1 MLAEELAALA
11 GAGATA
17 LIGAM
22 ATDVWQGARSRAVRL
37 FGRGGEAPD
46 SAIEAR
52 LDEDAAL
59 VGGAEPG
66 GEADE
71 IRAELMPVWRRRLIL
86 LLERH
91 PEYEADLRALVDSV
105 RGELPDGRQVWT
117 QQNTARDHGTLF
129 AVQGGNLHYH
139 PAADGRVPP
148 PDDRDDRGDRG
159 DRDAQAAQD
168 TQDARGGQGDRGG
181 RGGTGG
187 AR

>member
-37 FGRGGEAPD
+37 FGRGGEAPG

-59 VGGAEPG
+59 VGGAQPG
-66 GEADE
+66 READE

-86 LLERH
+86 LLEQH
-91 PEYEADLRALVDSV
+91 PEYEADLRELVDSV

-148 PDDRDDRGDRG
+148 PEDRDDRG

-168 TQDARGGQGDRGG
+168 TQAALDVQGGRGG

>member
-1 MLAEELAALA
+1 MLAEQVTALA

-22 ATDVWQGARSRAVRL
+22 ATDLWQGARGGAVRL
-37 FGRGGEAPD
+37 FGRGGEERG
-46 SAIEAR
+46 SAMGAQ

-59 VGGAEPG
+59 VGRAAPDGA
-66 GEADE
+66 ADE
-71 IRAELMPVWRRRLIL
+71 IRAELLPVWRRRLIL
-86 LLERH
+86 LLEEH

-105 RGELPDGRQVWT
+105 RDGLPDSRQVWT
-117 QQNTARDHGTLF
+117 QHNTARDHGTLF

-139 PAADGRVPP
+139 QAGAGHVPP
-148 PDDRDDRGDRG
+148 PENRND
-159 DRDAQAAQD
+159 QD
-168 TQDARGGQGDRGG
+168 GRGGQDGRNDHDDRNGRGG